1 MCRLLYLWQITGDK
15 IMQVYFGK
23 ERVYIGEIFPDSTDC
38 YQLFNIKEIFW
49 DDTAFIN
56 HRKGR
61 FMVVGNVVS
70 SPQSQK
76 EKKS

>member
-1 MCRLLYLWQITGDK
+1 
-15 IMQVYFGK
+15 MQVCFGK
-23 ERVYIGEIFPDSTDC
+23 ERVYIREIFLDSTDC
-38 YQLFNIKEIFW
+38 YPLFNIKQIFW

-56 HRKGR
+56 HRKES
-61 FMVVGNVVS
+61 FMVVGNLVS